1 VRRISRPL
9 LLIAAF
15 AGLGA
20 GIGAGGV
27 LAQSTLEEAREEG
40 KTLGKTMRADKSLM
54 PSEGMQDQVPGYAG
68 TELPQSQYFDD
79 PDKLVSDGGAQA
91 SGNDAFVTAMDRGHT
106 RPTFDPQEILATT
119 QRATAIEGDPDT
131 YLQGEQLGGQSGS
144 CTPLPP
150 GGGNVSYYEATCNYG
165 SKLDEVART
174 CTSQLVATV
183 EKRTSYHY
191 YASTTGPF
199 VARQSLDDEFASGI
213 CKVTGRVRYC
223 PSSPIYGLVPRGDC
237 ETNGL
242 GDAVVEDVQCSA
254 QASIYGNH
262 LLNLP
267 SAPLYTVNVPATGKP
282 WYKMDEQTP
291 VVTVT
296 RADRCSGLANNNQCT
311 EQGPEVCTDS
321 DPVTRMVDGVAVTQP
336 CWAWQKSYTCSEIT
350 QGNDCG
356 ELDDKPECSYVRDEC
371 IDDEDDADYDP
382 SACKVRQKV
391 YRCPV
396 PTTPGNDPKQYV
408 CGNDVYCIN
417 GDCETIEREASTE
430 FKDALVALHALGQA
444 GEEFDEENFTVFSG
458 TRETCHKP
466 VFGLVNCC
474 AGKTSGLL
482 TAGAGAAAIAG
493 GPTAIAALATP
504 FLTMFLCSSEEKLL
518 DVKDRMGLCHKVGT
532 YCSSSV
538 LGICKTKR
546 TAYCC
551 FESKL
556 SRILQEQGRPQLNK
570 PWGKPKKE
578 QCVGF
583 TIDEF
588 SRLDLSVMDFTEIY
602 SEFTDAAK
610 LPDEVSTLSDIQT
623 KIQDYY
629 DLHGSQ

>member
-1 VRRISRPL
+1 MRRFALS
-9 LLIAAF
+9 LILPIAF
-15 AGLGA
+15 AGAGA
-20 GIGAGGV
+20 V
-27 LAQSTLEEAREEG
+27 LAQSTVQEAKEDG
-40 KTLGKTMRADKSLM
+40 KNFATDMRANDALVPSETMR
-54 PSEGMQDQVPGYAG
+54 DQVPGYQG
-68 TELPQSQYFDD
+68 TDLPQSSYFDD
-79 PDKLVSDGGAQA
+79 PDKLVADAGAQA
-91 SGNDAFVTAMDRGHT
+91 SSNEAFSVTTDANDT
-106 RPTFDPQEILATT
+106 RPQFDAQEILDTT
-119 QRATAIEGDPDT
+119 RRATEIEANPDT
-131 YLQGEQLGGQSGS
+131 YLQGEQMGGQAGS

-165 SKLDEVART
+165 SKLDEVPRT
-174 CTSQLVATV
+174 CTSTLNVSVENRTLYYYHMSTIGPYVDPDSMADEIAAGTCKAVGTASYCGTMAEYGSTAAGSCNKDFGNQLLQVMECSV
-183 EKRTSYHY
+183 Q
-191 YASTTGPF
+191 ASVKGNTIFSGTYPVISRTTGQHWFRVDNAAPVISTNKVNGCTALENNAQC
-199 VARQSLDDEFASGI
+199 VAQSA
-213 CKVTGRVRYC
+213 
-223 PSSPIYGLVPRGDC
+223 
-237 ETNGL
+237 
-242 GDAVVEDVQCSA
+242 
-254 QASIYGNH
+254 
-262 LLNLP
+262 
-267 SAPLYTVNVPATGKP
+267 
-282 WYKMDEQTP
+282 
-291 VVTVT
+291 
-296 RADRCSGLANNNQCT
+296 
-311 EQGPEVCTDS
+311 EVCTDS
-321 DPVTRMVDGVAVTQP
+321 DPQTRIINGVPVTQP
-336 CWAWQKSYTCSEIT
+336 CWAWQTNYTCNEIT

-371 IDDEDDADYDP
+371 IDDEDDPDYTP
-382 SACKVRQKV
+382 GACKVSQKV

-396 PTTPGNDPKQYV
+396 PTTATDDPKQYV

-430 FKDALVALHALGQA
+430 FKDALVALHELGQA

-458 TRETCHKP
+458 ERDTCHKP

-504 FLTMFLCSSEEKLL
+504 FLTMFLCSTDEKML
-518 DVKDRMGLCHKVGT
+518 DIKDRMGFCHKVGT

-556 SRILQEQGRPQLNK
+556 SRILQEQGRIQLNK

-578 QCVGF
+578 QCQGF

-588 SRLDLSVMDFTEIY
+588 SRLDLSVMDFTEVY
-602 SEFTDAAK
+602 SEFVDAAK
-610 LPDEVSTLSDIQT
+610 LPDEVSTLSEIQD

-629 DLHGSQ
+629 DIHTSQ

>member
-1 VRRISRPL
+1 MRRLALS
-9 LLIAAF
+9 LILPIAF
-15 AGLGA
+15 AGAGA
-20 GIGAGGV
+20 V
-27 LAQSTLEEAREEG
+27 LAQSTVQDAKEDG
-40 KTLGKTMRADKSLM
+40 KSFATDMRANDALVPSETMR
-54 PSEGMQDQVPGYAG
+54 DQVPGYQG
-68 TELPQSQYFDD
+68 TDLPQSGYFDD
-79 PDKLVSDGGAQA
+79 PDKLVADAGAQA
-91 SGNDAFVTAMDRGHT
+91 SSNEAFVVSTDRNKT
-106 RPTFDPQEILATT
+106 RPQFDAQEILDTT
-119 QRATAIEGDPDT
+119 RRATEIEANPDT
-131 YLQGEQLGGQSGS
+131 YLQGEQMGGQAGS

-165 SKLDEVART
+165 SKLDEVPRT
-174 CTSQLVATV
+174 CTSTLNVSVENRTLYYYHMSTIGPYVDPDSMADEIAAGTCKAVGTASYCGTMAEYGSTAAGSCNKDFGNQLLQVMECSV
-183 EKRTSYHY
+183 Q
-191 YASTTGPF
+191 ASVKGNTIFSGTYPVISRTTGQHWFRVDNAAPVISTNKVNGCTALENNTQC
-199 VARQSLDDEFASGI
+199 VAQSA
-213 CKVTGRVRYC
+213 
-223 PSSPIYGLVPRGDC
+223 
-237 ETNGL
+237 
-242 GDAVVEDVQCSA
+242 
-254 QASIYGNH
+254 
-262 LLNLP
+262 
-267 SAPLYTVNVPATGKP
+267 
-282 WYKMDEQTP
+282 
-291 VVTVT
+291 
-296 RADRCSGLANNNQCT
+296 
-311 EQGPEVCTDS
+311 EVCTDS
-321 DPVTRMVDGVAVTQP
+321 DPQTRIINGVPVTQP
-336 CWAWQKSYTCSEIT
+336 CWAWQTNYTCNEIT

-371 IDDEDDADYDP
+371 IDDEDDPDYTP
-382 SACKVRQKV
+382 GACKVSQKV

-482 TAGAGAAAIAG
+482 TAGAGAAALAG

-504 FLTMFLCSSEEKLL
+504 FLTMFLCSSEEKML
-518 DVKDRMGLCHKVGT
+518 DIKDRMGFCHKVGT

-578 QCVGF
+578 QCEGF

-588 SRLDLSVMDFTEIY
+588 SRLDLSVMDFTEVY
-602 SEFTDAAK
+602 SEFVDAAK
-610 LPDEVSTLSDIQT
+610 LPDEVSTLSEIQD

-629 DLHGSQ
+629 DIHTSQ

>member
-1 VRRISRPL
+1 MRRFALS
-9 LLIAAF
+9 LILPIAF
-15 AGLGA
+15 AGAGA
-20 GIGAGGV
+20 V
-27 LAQSTLEEAREEG
+27 LAQSTVQEAKEDG
-40 KTLGKTMRADKSLM
+40 KNFATDMRGNDALVPSETMR
-54 PSEGMQDQVPGYAG
+54 DQVPGYQG
-68 TELPQSQYFDD
+68 TDLPQSSYFDD
-79 PDKLVSDGGAQA
+79 PDKLVADAGAQA
-91 SGNDAFVTAMDRGHT
+91 SSNEAFVVSTDRNNT
-106 RPTFDPQEILATT
+106 RPQFDAQEILDTT
-119 QRATAIEGDPDT
+119 RRATEIEANPDT
-131 YLQGEQLGGQSGS
+131 YLQGEQMGGQAGS

-165 SKLDEVART
+165 SKLDEVPRT
-174 CTSQLVATV
+174 CTSTLNVSVENRTLYYYHMSTIGPYVDPDSMADEIAAGTCKAVGTASYCGTMAEYGSTAAGSCNRDFGNQLLQVMECSV
-183 EKRTSYHY
+183 Q
-191 YASTTGPF
+191 ASVKGNTIFSGTYPVISRTTGQHWF
-199 VARQSLDDEFASGI
+199 
-213 CKVTGRVRYC
+213 KVDNAAPVIT
-223 PSSPIYGLVPRGDC
+223 
-237 ETNGL
+237 TNKVNG
-242 GDAVVEDVQCSA
+242 CSA
-254 QASIYGNH
+254 LENNSQCVAQ
-262 LLNLP
+262 
-267 SAPLYTVNVPATGKP
+267 SA
-282 WYKMDEQTP
+282 
-291 VVTVT
+291 
-296 RADRCSGLANNNQCT
+296 
-311 EQGPEVCTDS
+311 EVCTDS
-321 DPVTRMVDGVAVTQP
+321 DPQTRIINGVPVTQP
-336 CWAWQKSYTCSEIT
+336 CWAWQTNYTCNEIT

-356 ELDDKPECSYVRDEC
+356 ELDAKPECSYVRDEC
-371 IDDEDDADYDP
+371 IDDEDDPDYTP
-382 SACKVRQKV
+382 GACKVSQKV

-396 PTTPGNDPKQYV
+396 PTTPGTDPKQYV

-458 TRETCHKP
+458 ERDTCHKP

-504 FLTMFLCSSEEKLL
+504 FLTMFLCSTDEKML
-518 DVKDRMGLCHKVGT
+518 DIKDRMGFCHKVGT

-556 SRILQEQGRPQLNK
+556 SRILQEQGRIQLNK

-578 QCVGF
+578 QCQGF

-588 SRLDLSVMDFTEIY
+588 SRLDLSVMDFTEVY
-602 SEFTDAAK
+602 SEFVDAAK
-610 LPDEVSTLSDIQT
+610 LPDEVSTLSEIQD

-629 DLHGSQ
+629 DIHTSQ

>member
-1 VRRISRPL
+1 MRRLALS
-9 LLIAAF
+9 LILPIAF
-15 AGLGA
+15 AGAGA
-20 GIGAGGV
+20 V
-27 LAQSTLEEAREEG
+27 LAQSTVQEAKEDG
-40 KTLGKTMRADKSLM
+40 KNFATDMRANDALVPSETMR
-54 PSEGMQDQVPGYAG
+54 DQVPGYQG
-68 TELPQSQYFDD
+68 TDLPQSGYFDD
-79 PDKLVSDGGAQA
+79 PDKLVADAGAQA
-91 SGNDAFVTAMDRGHT
+91 SSNEAFVVSTDRGNT
-106 RPTFDPQEILATT
+106 RPQFDAQEILDTT
-119 QRATAIEGDPDT
+119 RRATEIEANPDT
-131 YLQGEQLGGQSGS
+131 YLQGEQMGGQTGS

-165 SKLDEVART
+165 SKLDEVPRT
-174 CTSQLVATV
+174 CTSTLNVSVENRTLYYYHMSTIGPYVDPDSMADEIAAGTCKAVGTASYCGTMAEYGSTAAGSCNKDFGNQLLQVMECSV
-183 EKRTSYHY
+183 Q
-191 YASTTGPF
+191 ASVVGNPILFGNTYPVISRTTGQHWFRVDNAAPVISTNKVNGCTALENNAQC
-199 VARQSLDDEFASGI
+199 VAQSA
-213 CKVTGRVRYC
+213 
-223 PSSPIYGLVPRGDC
+223 
-237 ETNGL
+237 
-242 GDAVVEDVQCSA
+242 
-254 QASIYGNH
+254 
-262 LLNLP
+262 
-267 SAPLYTVNVPATGKP
+267 
-282 WYKMDEQTP
+282 
-291 VVTVT
+291 
-296 RADRCSGLANNNQCT
+296 
-311 EQGPEVCTDS
+311 EVCTDS
-321 DPVTRMVDGVAVTQP
+321 DPQTRIINGVPVTQP
-336 CWAWQKSYTCSEIT
+336 CWAWQTNYTCNEIT

-371 IDDEDDADYDP
+371 IDDEDDPDYTP
-382 SACKVRQKV
+382 GACKVSQKV

-504 FLTMFLCSSEEKLL
+504 FLTMFLCSSEEKML
-518 DVKDRMGLCHKVGT
+518 DIKDRMGFCHKVGT

-578 QCVGF
+578 QCEGF

-588 SRLDLSVMDFTEIY
+588 SRLDLSVMDFTEVY
-602 SEFTDAAK
+602 SEFVDAAK
-610 LPDEVSTLSDIQT
+610 LPDEVSTLSEIQD

-629 DLHGSQ
+629 DIHTSQ

>member
-1 VRRISRPL
+1 MRRLALS
-9 LLIAAF
+9 LILPIAF
-15 AGLGA
+15 AGAGA
-20 GIGAGGV
+20 V
-27 LAQSTLEEAREEG
+27 LAQSTVQEAKEDG
-40 KTLGKTMRADKSLM
+40 KNFATDMRANDALVPSETMR
-54 PSEGMQDQVPGYAG
+54 DQVPGYQG
-68 TELPQSQYFDD
+68 TDLPQSGYFDD
-79 PDKLVSDGGAQA
+79 PDKLVADAGAQA
-91 SGNDAFVTAMDRGHT
+91 SSNEAFAVSTDRNKT
-106 RPTFDPQEILATT
+106 RPQFDAQEILDTT
-119 QRATAIEGDPDT
+119 RRATEIEANPDT
-131 YLQGEQLGGQSGS
+131 YLQGEQMGGQTGS

-165 SKLDEVART
+165 SKLDEVPRT
-174 CTSQLVATV
+174 CTSTLNVSVENRTLYYYHMSTIGPYVDPDSMADEIAAGTCKAVGTASYCGTMAEYGSTAAGSCNKDFGNQLLQVMECSV
-183 EKRTSYHY
+183 Q
-191 YASTTGPF
+191 ASVKGNTIFSGTYPVISRTTGQHWFRVDNAAPVISTNKVNGCTALENNTQC
-199 VARQSLDDEFASGI
+199 VAQSA
-213 CKVTGRVRYC
+213 
-223 PSSPIYGLVPRGDC
+223 
-237 ETNGL
+237 
-242 GDAVVEDVQCSA
+242 
-254 QASIYGNH
+254 
-262 LLNLP
+262 
-267 SAPLYTVNVPATGKP
+267 
-282 WYKMDEQTP
+282 
-291 VVTVT
+291 
-296 RADRCSGLANNNQCT
+296 
-311 EQGPEVCTDS
+311 EVCTDS
-321 DPVTRMVDGVAVTQP
+321 DPQTRIINGVPVTQP
-336 CWAWQKSYTCSEIT
+336 CWAWQTNYTCNEIT

-371 IDDEDDADYDP
+371 IDDEDDPDYTP
-382 SACKVRQKV
+382 GACKVSQKV

-482 TAGAGAAAIAG
+482 TAGAGAAALAG

-504 FLTMFLCSSEEKLL
+504 FLTMFLCSSEEKML
-518 DVKDRMGLCHKVGT
+518 DIKDRMGFCHKVGT

-578 QCVGF
+578 QCEGF

-588 SRLDLSVMDFTEIY
+588 SRLDLSVMDFTEVY
-602 SEFTDAAK
+602 SEFVDAAK
-610 LPDEVSTLSDIQT
+610 LPDEVSTLSEIQD

-629 DLHGSQ
+629 DIHTSQ

>member
-1 VRRISRPL
+1 MRRLALS
-9 LLIAAF
+9 LILPIAF
-15 AGLGA
+15 AGAGA
-20 GIGAGGV
+20 V
-27 LAQSTLEEAREEG
+27 LAQSTVQEAKEDG
-40 KTLGKTMRADKSLM
+40 KSFATDMRANDALLPSETMR
-54 PSEGMQDQVPGYAG
+54 DQVPGYQG
-68 TELPQSQYFDD
+68 TDLPQSGYFDD
-79 PDKLVSDGGAQA
+79 PDKLVADAGAQA
-91 SGNDAFVTAMDRGHT
+91 SSNEAFAVSTDRNKT
-106 RPTFDPQEILATT
+106 RPQFDAQEILDTT
-119 QRATAIEGDPDT
+119 RRATEIEANPDT
-131 YLQGEQLGGQSGS
+131 YLQGEQMGGQTGS

-165 SKLDEVART
+165 SKLDEVPRT
-174 CTSQLVATV
+174 CTSTLNVSVENRTLYYYHMSTIGPYVDPDSMADEIAAGTCKAVGTASYCGTMAEYGSTAAGSCNKDHGNQLLQVMECSV
-183 EKRTSYHY
+183 Q
-191 YASTTGPF
+191 ASVVGNPMLFNGTYPVISRTTGQHWFRVDNAAPVISTNKVNRCTALENNAQC
-199 VARQSLDDEFASGI
+199 VAQSA
-213 CKVTGRVRYC
+213 
-223 PSSPIYGLVPRGDC
+223 
-237 ETNGL
+237 
-242 GDAVVEDVQCSA
+242 
-254 QASIYGNH
+254 
-262 LLNLP
+262 
-267 SAPLYTVNVPATGKP
+267 
-282 WYKMDEQTP
+282 
-291 VVTVT
+291 
-296 RADRCSGLANNNQCT
+296 
-311 EQGPEVCTDS
+311 EVCTDS
-321 DPVTRMVDGVAVTQP
+321 DPQTRIINGVPVTQP
-336 CWAWQKSYTCSEIT
+336 CWAWQTNFTCNEIT

-371 IDDEDDADYDP
+371 IDDEDDPEYTP
-382 SACKVRQKV
+382 GACKVSQKV

-430 FKDALVALHALGQA
+430 FKDALVALHSLGQA

-482 TAGAGAAAIAG
+482 TAGAGAAALAG

-504 FLTMFLCSSEEKLL
+504 FLTMFLCSSEEKML
-518 DVKDRMGLCHKVGT
+518 DIKDRMGFCHKVGT

-578 QCVGF
+578 QCEGF

-588 SRLDLSVMDFTEIY
+588 SRLDLSVMDFTEVY
-602 SEFTDAAK
+602 SEFVDAAK
-610 LPDEVSTLSDIQT
+610 LPDEVSTLSEIQD

-629 DLHGSQ
+629 DIHTSQ

>member
-1 VRRISRPL
+1 MRRLALS
-9 LLIAAF
+9 LILPIAF
-15 AGLGA
+15 AGAGA
-20 GIGAGGV
+20 V
-27 LAQSTLEEAREEG
+27 LAQSTVQEAKEDG
-40 KTLGKTMRADKSLM
+40 KSFATDMRANDALVPSETMR
-54 PSEGMQDQVPGYAG
+54 DQVPGYQG
-68 TELPQSQYFDD
+68 TDLPQSGYFDD
-79 PDKLVSDGGAQA
+79 PDKLVADAGAQA
-91 SGNDAFVTAMDRGHT
+91 SSNEAFVVSTDRGNT
-106 RPTFDPQEILATT
+106 RPQFDAQEILDTT
-119 QRATAIEGDPDT
+119 RRATEIEANPDT
-131 YLQGEQLGGQSGS
+131 YLQGEQMGGQAGS

-165 SKLDEVART
+165 SKLDEVPRT
-174 CTSQLVATV
+174 CTSTLNVSVENRTLYYYHMSTIGPYVDPDSMADEIAAGTCKAVGTASYCGTMAEYGSTAAGSCNKDHGNQLLQVMECSV
-183 EKRTSYHY
+183 Q
-191 YASTTGPF
+191 ASVVGNPILFGNTYPVISRTTGQHWF
-199 VARQSLDDEFASGI
+199 
-213 CKVTGRVRYC
+213 RV
-223 PSSPIYGLVPRGDC
+223 D
-237 ETNGL
+237 N
-242 GDAVVEDVQCSA
+242 A
-254 QASIYGNH
+254 
-262 LLNLP
+262 
-267 SAPLYTVNVPATGKP
+267 APLISTNKVNGCTAL
-282 WYKMDEQTP
+282 E
-291 VVTVT
+291 
-296 RADRCSGLANNNQCT
+296 NNAQCVA
-311 EQGPEVCTDS
+311 QSAEVCTDS
-321 DPVTRMVDGVAVTQP
+321 DPQTRIINGVPVTQP
-336 CWAWQKSYTCSEIT
+336 CWAWQTNYTCNEIT

-371 IDDEDDADYDP
+371 IDDEDDPDYTP
-382 SACKVRQKV
+382 GACKVSQKV

-504 FLTMFLCSSEEKLL
+504 FLTMFLCSTEEKML
-518 DVKDRMGLCHKVGT
+518 DIKDRMGFCHKVGT

-578 QCVGF
+578 QCEGF

-588 SRLDLSVMDFTEIY
+588 SRLDLSVMDFTEVY
-602 SEFTDAAK
+602 SEFVDAAK
-610 LPDEVSTLSDIQT
+610 LPDEVSTLSEIQD

-629 DLHGSQ
+629 DIHTSQ

>member
-1 VRRISRPL
+1 MRRLALS
-9 LLIAAF
+9 LILPIAF
-15 AGLGA
+15 AGAGA
-20 GIGAGGV
+20 V
-27 LAQSTLEEAREEG
+27 LAQSTVQEAKEDG
-40 KTLGKTMRADKSLM
+40 KSFATDMRANDALVPSETMR
-54 PSEGMQDQVPGYAG
+54 DQVPGYQG
-68 TELPQSQYFDD
+68 TDLPQSGYFDD
-79 PDKLVSDGGAQA
+79 PDKLVADAGAQA
-91 SGNDAFVTAMDRGHT
+91 SSNEAFAVSTDRNKT
-106 RPTFDPQEILATT
+106 RPQFDAQEILDTT
-119 QRATAIEGDPDT
+119 RRATEIEANPDT
-131 YLQGEQLGGQSGS
+131 YLQGEQMGGQTGS

-165 SKLDEVART
+165 SKLDEVPRT
-174 CTSQLVATV
+174 CTSTLNVSVENRTLYYYHMSTIGPYVDPDSMADEIAAGTCKAVGTASYCGTMAEYGSTAAGSCNKDHGNQLLQVMECSV
-183 EKRTSYHY
+183 Q
-191 YASTTGPF
+191 ASVVGNPMLFNGTYPVISRTTGQHWFRVDNAAPVISTNKVNGCTALENNAQC
-199 VARQSLDDEFASGI
+199 VAQSA
-213 CKVTGRVRYC
+213 
-223 PSSPIYGLVPRGDC
+223 
-237 ETNGL
+237 
-242 GDAVVEDVQCSA
+242 
-254 QASIYGNH
+254 
-262 LLNLP
+262 
-267 SAPLYTVNVPATGKP
+267 
-282 WYKMDEQTP
+282 
-291 VVTVT
+291 
-296 RADRCSGLANNNQCT
+296 
-311 EQGPEVCTDS
+311 EVCTDS
-321 DPVTRMVDGVAVTQP
+321 DPQTRIINGVPVTQP
-336 CWAWQKSYTCSEIT
+336 CWAWQTNYTCNEIT

-371 IDDEDDADYDP
+371 IDDEDDPDYTP
-382 SACKVRQKV
+382 GACKVSQKV

-482 TAGAGAAAIAG
+482 TAGAGAAALAG

-504 FLTMFLCSSEEKLL
+504 FLTMFLCSSEEKML
-518 DVKDRMGLCHKVGT
+518 DIKDRMGFCHKVGT

-556 SRILQEQGRPQLNK
+556 SRVLQEQGRPQLNK

-578 QCVGF
+578 QCEGF

-588 SRLDLSVMDFTEIY
+588 SRLDLSVMDFTEVY
-602 SEFTDAAK
+602 SEFVDAAK
-610 LPDEVSTLSDIQT
+610 LPDEVSTLSEIQD

-629 DLHGSQ
+629 DIHTSQ

>member
-1 VRRISRPL
+1 MRRLALS
-9 LLIAAF
+9 LILPIAF
-15 AGLGA
+15 AGAGA
-20 GIGAGGV
+20 V
-27 LAQSTLEEAREEG
+27 LAQSTVQEAKEDG
-40 KTLGKTMRADKSLM
+40 KSFATDMRANDALVPSETMR
-54 PSEGMQDQVPGYAG
+54 DQVPGYQG
-68 TELPQSQYFDD
+68 TDLPQSGYFDD
-79 PDKLVSDGGAQA
+79 PDKLVADAGAQA
-91 SGNDAFVTAMDRGHT
+91 SSNEAFAVSTDRNKT
-106 RPTFDPQEILATT
+106 RPQFDAQEILDTT
-119 QRATAIEGDPDT
+119 RRATEIEANPDT
-131 YLQGEQLGGQSGS
+131 YLQGEQMGGQAGS

-165 SKLDEVART
+165 SKLDEVPRT
-174 CTSQLVATV
+174 CTSTLNVSVENRTLYYYHMSTIGPYVDPDSMADEIAAGTCKAIGTASYCGTMAEYGSTAAGSCNKDFGNQLLQVMECSV
-183 EKRTSYHY
+183 Q
-191 YASTTGPF
+191 ASVKGNTIFSGTYPVISRTTGQHWFRVDNAAPVISTNKVNGCTALENNAQC
-199 VARQSLDDEFASGI
+199 VAQSA
-213 CKVTGRVRYC
+213 
-223 PSSPIYGLVPRGDC
+223 
-237 ETNGL
+237 
-242 GDAVVEDVQCSA
+242 
-254 QASIYGNH
+254 
-262 LLNLP
+262 
-267 SAPLYTVNVPATGKP
+267 
-282 WYKMDEQTP
+282 
-291 VVTVT
+291 
-296 RADRCSGLANNNQCT
+296 
-311 EQGPEVCTDS
+311 EVCTDS
-321 DPVTRMVDGVAVTQP
+321 DPQTRIINGVPVTQP
-336 CWAWQKSYTCSEIT
+336 CWAWQTNYTCNEIT

-371 IDDEDDADYDP
+371 IDDEDDPDYTP
-382 SACKVRQKV
+382 GACKVSQKV

-417 GDCETIEREASTE
+417 GDCETIERDASTE

-504 FLTMFLCSSEEKLL
+504 FLTMFLCSTEEKML
-518 DVKDRMGLCHKVGT
+518 DIKDRMGFCHKVGT

-578 QCVGF
+578 QCEGF

-588 SRLDLSVMDFTEIY
+588 SRLDLSVMDFTEVY
-602 SEFTDAAK
+602 SEFVDAAK
-610 LPDEVSTLSDIQT
+610 LPDEVSTLSEIQD

-629 DLHGSQ
+629 DIHTSQ

>member
-1 VRRISRPL
+1 MRRLALS
-9 LLIAAF
+9 LILPIAF
-15 AGLGA
+15 AGAGA
-20 GIGAGGV
+20 V
-27 LAQSTLEEAREEG
+27 LAQSTVQEAKEDG
-40 KTLGKTMRADKSLM
+40 KSFATDMRANDALVPSETMR
-54 PSEGMQDQVPGYAG
+54 DQVPGYQG
-68 TELPQSQYFDD
+68 TDLPQSGYFDD
-79 PDKLVSDGGAQA
+79 PDKLVADAGAQA
-91 SGNDAFVTAMDRGHT
+91 SSNEAFVVSTDRNNT
-106 RPTFDPQEILATT
+106 RPQFDAQEILDTT
-119 QRATAIEGDPDT
+119 RRATEIEANPDT
-131 YLQGEQLGGQSGS
+131 YLQGEQMGGQAGS

-165 SKLDEVART
+165 SKLDEVPRT
-174 CTSQLVATV
+174 CTSTLNVSVENRTLYYYHMSTIGPYVDPDSMADEIAAGTCKAVGTASYCGTMAEYGSTAAGSCNKDFGNQLLQVMECSV
-183 EKRTSYHY
+183 Q
-191 YASTTGPF
+191 ASVKGNTIFSGTYPVISRTTGQHWFRVDNAAPVISTNKVNGCTALENNAQC
-199 VARQSLDDEFASGI
+199 VAQSA
-213 CKVTGRVRYC
+213 
-223 PSSPIYGLVPRGDC
+223 
-237 ETNGL
+237 
-242 GDAVVEDVQCSA
+242 
-254 QASIYGNH
+254 
-262 LLNLP
+262 
-267 SAPLYTVNVPATGKP
+267 
-282 WYKMDEQTP
+282 
-291 VVTVT
+291 
-296 RADRCSGLANNNQCT
+296 
-311 EQGPEVCTDS
+311 EVCTDS
-321 DPVTRMVDGVAVTQP
+321 DPQTRIINGVPVTQP
-336 CWAWQKSYTCSEIT
+336 CWAWQTNYTCNEIT

-371 IDDEDDADYDP
+371 IDDEDDPDYTP
-382 SACKVRQKV
+382 GACKVSQKV

-504 FLTMFLCSSEEKLL
+504 FLTMFLCSTEEKML
-518 DVKDRMGLCHKVGT
+518 DIKDRMGFCHKVGT

-578 QCVGF
+578 QCEGF

-588 SRLDLSVMDFTEIY
+588 SRLDLSVMDFTEVY
-602 SEFTDAAK
+602 SEFVDAAK
-610 LPDEVSTLSDIQT
+610 LPDEVSTLSEIQD

-629 DLHGSQ
+629 DIHTSQ

>member
-1 VRRISRPL
+1 MRRLALS
-9 LLIAAF
+9 LILPIAF
-15 AGLGA
+15 AGAGA
-20 GIGAGGV
+20 V
-27 LAQSTLEEAREEG
+27 LAQSTVQEAKEDG
-40 KTLGKTMRADKSLM
+40 KSFATDMRANDALVPSETMR
-54 PSEGMQDQVPGYAG
+54 DQVPGYQG
-68 TELPQSQYFDD
+68 TDLPQSGYFDD
-79 PDKLVSDGGAQA
+79 PDKLVADAGAQA
-91 SGNDAFVTAMDRGHT
+91 SSNEAFAVSTDRNKT
-106 RPTFDPQEILATT
+106 RPQFDAQEILDTT
-119 QRATAIEGDPDT
+119 RRATEIEANPDT
-131 YLQGEQLGGQSGS
+131 YLQGEQMGGQTGS

-165 SKLDEVART
+165 SKLDEVPRT
-174 CTSQLVATV
+174 CTSTLNVSVENRTLYYYHMSTIGPYVDPDSMADEIAAGTCKAVGTASYCGTMAEYGSTAAGSCNKDHGNQLLQVMECSV
-183 EKRTSYHY
+183 Q
-191 YASTTGPF
+191 ASVVGNPMLFNGTYPVISRTTGQHWFRVDNAAPVISTNKVNRCTALENNAQC
-199 VARQSLDDEFASGI
+199 VAQSA
-213 CKVTGRVRYC
+213 
-223 PSSPIYGLVPRGDC
+223 
-237 ETNGL
+237 
-242 GDAVVEDVQCSA
+242 
-254 QASIYGNH
+254 
-262 LLNLP
+262 
-267 SAPLYTVNVPATGKP
+267 
-282 WYKMDEQTP
+282 
-291 VVTVT
+291 
-296 RADRCSGLANNNQCT
+296 
-311 EQGPEVCTDS
+311 EVCTDS
-321 DPVTRMVDGVAVTQP
+321 DPQTRIINGVPVTQP
-336 CWAWQKSYTCSEIT
+336 CWAWQTNFTCNEIT

-371 IDDEDDADYDP
+371 IDDEDDPEYTP
-382 SACKVRQKV
+382 GACKVSQKV

-430 FKDALVALHALGQA
+430 FKDALVALHSLGQA

-482 TAGAGAAAIAG
+482 TAGAGAAALAG

-504 FLTMFLCSSEEKLL
+504 FLTMFLCSSEEKML
-518 DVKDRMGLCHKVGT
+518 DIKDRMGFCHKVGT

-578 QCVGF
+578 QCEGF

-588 SRLDLSVMDFTEIY
+588 SRLDLSVMDFTEVY
-602 SEFTDAAK
+602 SEFVDAAK
-610 LPDEVSTLSDIQT
+610 LPDEVSTLSEIQD

-629 DLHGSQ
+629 DIHTSQ

>member
-1 VRRISRPL
+1 MRRLALS
-9 LLIAAF
+9 LILPIAF
-15 AGLGA
+15 AGAGA
-20 GIGAGGV
+20 V
-27 LAQSTLEEAREEG
+27 LAQSTVQEAKEDG
-40 KTLGKTMRADKSLM
+40 KSFATDMRANDALVPSETMR
-54 PSEGMQDQVPGYAG
+54 DQVPGYQG
-68 TELPQSQYFDD
+68 TDLPQSGYFDD
-79 PDKLVSDGGAQA
+79 PDKLVADAGAQA
-91 SGNDAFVTAMDRGHT
+91 SSNEAFVVSTDRGNT
-106 RPTFDPQEILATT
+106 RPQFDAQEILDTT
-119 QRATAIEGDPDT
+119 RRSTEIEANPDT
-131 YLQGEQLGGQSGS
+131 YLQGEQMGGQAGS

-165 SKLDEVART
+165 SKLDEVPRT
-174 CTSQLVATV
+174 CTSTLNVSVENRTLYYYHMSTIGPYVDPDSMADEIAAGTCKAVGTASYCGTMAEYGSTAAGSCNKDFGNQLLQVMECSV
-183 EKRTSYHY
+183 Q
-191 YASTTGPF
+191 ASVKGNTIFSGTYPVISRTTGQHWFRVDNAAP
-199 VARQSLDDEFASGI
+199 VISTN
-213 CKVTGRVRYC
+213 KV
-223 PSSPIYGLVPRGDC
+223 
-237 ETNGL
+237 NGCTAL
-242 GDAVVEDVQCSA
+242 ENNVQCVAQSA
-254 QASIYGNH
+254 
-262 LLNLP
+262 
-267 SAPLYTVNVPATGKP
+267 
-282 WYKMDEQTP
+282 
-291 VVTVT
+291 
-296 RADRCSGLANNNQCT
+296 
-311 EQGPEVCTDS
+311 EVCTDS
-321 DPVTRMVDGVAVTQP
+321 DPQTRIINGVPVTQP
-336 CWAWQKSYTCSEIT
+336 CWAWQTNYTCNEIT

-371 IDDEDDADYDP
+371 IDDEDDPDYTP
-382 SACKVRQKV
+382 GACKVSQKV

-504 FLTMFLCSSEEKLL
+504 FLTMFLCSSEEKML
-518 DVKDRMGLCHKVGT
+518 DIKDRMGFCHKVGT

-578 QCVGF
+578 QCEGF

-588 SRLDLSVMDFTEIY
+588 SRLDLSVMDFTEVY
-602 SEFTDAAK
+602 SEFVDAAK
-610 LPDEVSTLSDIQT
+610 LPDEVSTLSEIQD

-629 DLHGSQ
+629 DIHTSQ

>member
-1 VRRISRPL
+1 MRRLALS
-9 LLIAAF
+9 LILPIAF
-15 AGLGA
+15 AGAGA
-20 GIGAGGV
+20 V
-27 LAQSTLEEAREEG
+27 LAQSTVQEAKEDG
-40 KTLGKTMRADKSLM
+40 KSFATDMRANDALVPSETMR
-54 PSEGMQDQVPGYAG
+54 DQVPGYQG
-68 TELPQSQYFDD
+68 TDLPQSGYFDD
-79 PDKLVSDGGAQA
+79 PDKLVADAGAQA
-91 SGNDAFVTAMDRGHT
+91 SSNEAFVVSTDRNNT
-106 RPTFDPQEILATT
+106 RPQFDAQEILDTT
-119 QRATAIEGDPDT
+119 RRATEIEANPDT
-131 YLQGEQLGGQSGS
+131 YLQGEQMGGQAGS

-165 SKLDEVART
+165 SKLDEVPRT
-174 CTSQLVATV
+174 CTSTLNVSVENRTLYYYHMSTIGPYVDPDSMADEIAAGTCKAVGTASYCGTMAEYGSTAAGSCNKDFGNQLLQVMECSV
-183 EKRTSYHY
+183 Q
-191 YASTTGPF
+191 ASVVGNPILFGNTYPVISRTTGQHWFRVDNAAPVISTNKVNGCTALENNAQC
-199 VARQSLDDEFASGI
+199 VAQSA
-213 CKVTGRVRYC
+213 
-223 PSSPIYGLVPRGDC
+223 
-237 ETNGL
+237 
-242 GDAVVEDVQCSA
+242 
-254 QASIYGNH
+254 
-262 LLNLP
+262 
-267 SAPLYTVNVPATGKP
+267 
-282 WYKMDEQTP
+282 
-291 VVTVT
+291 
-296 RADRCSGLANNNQCT
+296 
-311 EQGPEVCTDS
+311 EVCTDS
-321 DPVTRMVDGVAVTQP
+321 DPQTRIINGVPVTQP
-336 CWAWQKSYTCSEIT
+336 CWAWQTNYTCNEIT

-371 IDDEDDADYDP
+371 IDDEDDPDYTP
-382 SACKVRQKV
+382 GACKVSQKV

-408 CGNDVYCIN
+408 CGNDVYCID

-474 AGKTSGLL
+474 AGKTSGLIS
-482 TAGAGAAAIAG
+482 AGAGAAALAG

-504 FLTMFLCSSEEKLL
+504 FLTMFLCSSEEKML
-518 DVKDRMGLCHKVGT
+518 DIKDRMGFCHKVGT

-578 QCVGF
+578 QCEGF

-588 SRLDLSVMDFTEIY
+588 SRLDLSVMDFTEVY
-602 SEFTDAAK
+602 SEFVDAAK
-610 LPDEVSTLSDIQT
+610 LPDEVSTLSEIQD

-629 DLHGSQ
+629 DIHTSQ

>member
-1 VRRISRPL
+1 MRRFALS
-9 LLIAAF
+9 LILPIAF
-15 AGLGA
+15 AGAGA
-20 GIGAGGV
+20 V
-27 LAQSTLEEAREEG
+27 LAQSTVQEAKEDG
-40 KTLGKTMRADKSLM
+40 KNFATDMRANDALVPSETMR
-54 PSEGMQDQVPGYAG
+54 DQVPGYQG
-68 TELPQSQYFDD
+68 TDLPQSSYFDD
-79 PDKLVSDGGAQA
+79 PDKLVADAGAQA
-91 SGNDAFVTAMDRGHT
+91 SSNEAFAVSTDRNKT
-106 RPTFDPQEILATT
+106 RPVFDAQEILDTT
-119 QRATAIEGDPDT
+119 RRATEIEANPDT
-131 YLQGEQLGGQSGS
+131 YLQGEQMGGQAGS

-165 SKLDEVART
+165 SKLDEVPRT
-174 CTSQLVATV
+174 CTSTLNVSVENRTLWYYHMSDKGPYVDPDSMADEIAAGTCKAVGTAPYCATMAEYGSQAAGSCNKDFGNYPLHV
-183 EKRTSYHY
+183 MECSVQ
-191 YASTTGPF
+191 ASVVGNPLPFSGNYPVISRTTGQHWFKVDNAAPVITTNKVNGCTALENNSQC
-199 VARQSLDDEFASGI
+199 VAQSA
-213 CKVTGRVRYC
+213 
-223 PSSPIYGLVPRGDC
+223 
-237 ETNGL
+237 
-242 GDAVVEDVQCSA
+242 
-254 QASIYGNH
+254 
-262 LLNLP
+262 
-267 SAPLYTVNVPATGKP
+267 
-282 WYKMDEQTP
+282 
-291 VVTVT
+291 
-296 RADRCSGLANNNQCT
+296 
-311 EQGPEVCTDS
+311 EVCTDS
-321 DPVTRMVDGVAVTQP
+321 DPQTRIINGVPVTQP
-336 CWAWQKSYTCSEIT
+336 CWAWQTNYTCNEIT

-356 ELDDKPECSYVRDEC
+356 ELDDKPECTYVRDEC
-371 IDDEDDADYDP
+371 IDDEDDPDYTP
-382 SACKVRQKV
+382 GACKVSQKV

-458 TRETCHKP
+458 ERDTCHKP

-504 FLTMFLCSSEEKLL
+504 FLTMFLCSTDEKML
-518 DVKDRMGLCHKVGT
+518 DIKDRMGFCHKVGT

-556 SRILQEQGRPQLNK
+556 SRILQEQGRPQLGK

-578 QCVGF
+578 QCQGF

-588 SRLDLSVMDFTEIY
+588 SRLDLSVMDFTEVY
-602 SEFTDAAK
+602 SEFVDAAK
-610 LPDEVSTLSDIQT
+610 LPDEVSTLSEIQD

-629 DLHGSQ
+629 DIHTSQ

>member
-1 VRRISRPL
+1 MRRLALS
-9 LLIAAF
+9 LILPIAF
-15 AGLGA
+15 AGAGA
-20 GIGAGGV
+20 V
-27 LAQSTLEEAREEG
+27 LAQSTVQDAKEDG
-40 KTLGKTMRADKSLM
+40 KSFATDMRANDALVPSETMR
-54 PSEGMQDQVPGYAG
+54 DQVPGYQG
-68 TELPQSQYFDD
+68 TDLPQSGYFDD
-79 PDKLVSDGGAQA
+79 PDKLVADAGAQA
-91 SGNDAFVTAMDRGHT
+91 SSNEAFVVSTDRNKT
-106 RPTFDPQEILATT
+106 RPQFDAQEILDTT
-119 QRATAIEGDPDT
+119 RRATEIEANPDT
-131 YLQGEQLGGQSGS
+131 YLQGEQMGGQAGS

-165 SKLDEVART
+165 SKLDEVPRT
-174 CTSQLVATV
+174 CTSTLNVSVENRTLYYYHMSTIGPYVDPDSMADEIAAGTCKAVGTASYCGTMAEYGSTAAGSCNRDFGNQLLQVMECSV
-183 EKRTSYHY
+183 Q
-191 YASTTGPF
+191 ASVKGNTIFSGTYPVISRTTGQHWFRVDNAAPVISTNKVNGCTALENNAQC
-199 VARQSLDDEFASGI
+199 VAQNA
-213 CKVTGRVRYC
+213 
-223 PSSPIYGLVPRGDC
+223 
-237 ETNGL
+237 
-242 GDAVVEDVQCSA
+242 
-254 QASIYGNH
+254 
-262 LLNLP
+262 
-267 SAPLYTVNVPATGKP
+267 
-282 WYKMDEQTP
+282 
-291 VVTVT
+291 
-296 RADRCSGLANNNQCT
+296 
-311 EQGPEVCTDS
+311 EVCTDS
-321 DPVTRMVDGVAVTQP
+321 DPQTRIINGVPVTQP
-336 CWAWQKSYTCSEIT
+336 CWAWQTNYTCNEIT

-371 IDDEDDADYDP
+371 IDDEDAPDYTP
-382 SACKVRQKV
+382 GACKVSQKV

-474 AGKTSGLL
+474 AGKTSGLIS
-482 TAGAGAAAIAG
+482 AGAGAAALAG

-504 FLTMFLCSSEEKLL
+504 LLTMFLCSSEEKML
-518 DVKDRMGLCHKVGT
+518 DIKDRMGFCHKVGT

-578 QCVGF
+578 QCEGF

-588 SRLDLSVMDFTEIY
+588 SRLDLSVMDFTEVY
-602 SEFTDAAK
+602 SEFVDAAK
-610 LPDEVSTLSDIQT
+610 LPDEVSTLSEIQD

-629 DLHGSQ
+629 DIHTSQ

>member
-1 VRRISRPL
+1 MRRLALS
-9 LLIAAF
+9 LILPIAF
-15 AGLGA
+15 AGAGA
-20 GIGAGGV
+20 V
-27 LAQSTLEEAREEG
+27 LAQSTVQEAKEDG
-40 KTLGKTMRADKSLM
+40 KSFATDMRANDALVPSETMR
-54 PSEGMQDQVPGYAG
+54 DQVPGYQG
-68 TELPQSQYFDD
+68 TDLPQSGYFDD
-79 PDKLVSDGGAQA
+79 PDKLVADAGAQA
-91 SGNDAFVTAMDRGHT
+91 SSNEAFAVSTDRNKT
-106 RPTFDPQEILATT
+106 RPQFDAQEILDTT
-119 QRATAIEGDPDT
+119 RRATEIEANPDT
-131 YLQGEQLGGQSGS
+131 YLQGEQMGGQAGS

-165 SKLDEVART
+165 SKLDEVPRT
-174 CTSQLVATV
+174 CTSTLNVSVENRTLYYYHMSTIGPYVDPDSMADEIAAGTCKAVGTASYCGTMAEYGSTAAGSCNKDFGNQLLQVMECSV
-183 EKRTSYHY
+183 Q
-191 YASTTGPF
+191 ASVKGNTIFSGTYPVISRTTGQHWFRVDNAAPVISTNKVNGCTALENNTQC
-199 VARQSLDDEFASGI
+199 VAQSA
-213 CKVTGRVRYC
+213 
-223 PSSPIYGLVPRGDC
+223 
-237 ETNGL
+237 
-242 GDAVVEDVQCSA
+242 
-254 QASIYGNH
+254 
-262 LLNLP
+262 
-267 SAPLYTVNVPATGKP
+267 
-282 WYKMDEQTP
+282 
-291 VVTVT
+291 
-296 RADRCSGLANNNQCT
+296 
-311 EQGPEVCTDS
+311 EVCTDS
-321 DPVTRMVDGVAVTQP
+321 DPQTRIINGVPVTQP
-336 CWAWQKSYTCSEIT
+336 CWAWQTNYTCNEIT

-371 IDDEDDADYDP
+371 IDDEDDPDYTP
-382 SACKVRQKV
+382 GACKVSQKV

-482 TAGAGAAAIAG
+482 TAGAGAAALAG

-504 FLTMFLCSSEEKLL
+504 FLTMFLCSSEEKML
-518 DVKDRMGLCHKVGT
+518 DIKDRMGFCHKVGT

-578 QCVGF
+578 QCEGF

-588 SRLDLSVMDFTEIY
+588 SRLDLSVMDFTEVY
-602 SEFTDAAK
+602 SEFVDAAK
-610 LPDEVSTLSDIQT
+610 LPDEVSTLSEIQD

-629 DLHGSQ
+629 DIHTSQ

>member
-1 VRRISRPL
+1 MRRLALS
-9 LLIAAF
+9 LILPIAF
-15 AGLGA
+15 AGAGA
-20 GIGAGGV
+20 V
-27 LAQSTLEEAREEG
+27 LAQSTVQEAKEDG
-40 KTLGKTMRADKSLM
+40 KNFATDMRANDALVPSETMR
-54 PSEGMQDQVPGYAG
+54 DQVPGYQG
-68 TELPQSQYFDD
+68 TDLPQSGYFDD
-79 PDKLVSDGGAQA
+79 PDKLVADAGAQA
-91 SGNDAFVTAMDRGHT
+91 SSNEAFVVSTDRNKT
-106 RPTFDPQEILATT
+106 RPQFDAQEILDTT
-119 QRATAIEGDPDT
+119 RRATEIEANPDT
-131 YLQGEQLGGQSGS
+131 YLQGEQMGGQAGS

-165 SKLDEVART
+165 SKLDEVPRT
-174 CTSQLVATV
+174 CTSTLNVSVENRTLYYYHMSTIGPYVDPDSMADEIAAGTCKAVGTASYCGTMAEYGSTAAGSCNRDFGNQLLQVMECSV
-183 EKRTSYHY
+183 Q
-191 YASTTGPF
+191 ASVKGNTIFSGTYPVISRTTGQHWF
-199 VARQSLDDEFASGI
+199 
-213 CKVTGRVRYC
+213 RV
-223 PSSPIYGLVPRGDC
+223 D
-237 ETNGL
+237 N
-242 GDAVVEDVQCSA
+242 AA
-254 QASIYGNH
+254 
-262 LLNLP
+262 
-267 SAPLYTVNVPATGKP
+267 
-282 WYKMDEQTP
+282 P
-291 VVTVT
+291 VVSTNKVNGCT
-296 RADRCSGLANNNQCT
+296 ALENNAQCVA
-311 EQGPEVCTDS
+311 QSAEVCTDS
-321 DPVTRMVDGVAVTQP
+321 DPQTRIINGVPVTQP
-336 CWAWQKSYTCSEIT
+336 CWAWQTNYTCNEIT

-371 IDDEDDADYDP
+371 IDDEDDPDYTP
-382 SACKVRQKV
+382 GACKVSQKV

-396 PTTPGNDPKQYV
+396 PTTPDNDPKQYV

-504 FLTMFLCSSEEKLL
+504 FLTMFLCSTEEKML
-518 DVKDRMGLCHKVGT
+518 DIKDRMGFCHKVGT

-578 QCVGF
+578 QCQGF

-588 SRLDLSVMDFTEIY
+588 SRLDLSVMDFTEVY
-602 SEFTDAAK
+602 SEFVDAAK
-610 LPDEVSTLSDIQT
+610 LPDEVSTLSEIQD

-629 DLHGSQ
+629 DIHTSQ

>member
-1 VRRISRPL
+1 M
-9 LLIAAF
+9 AF
-15 AGLGA
+15 AAIGA

-27 LAQSTLEEAREEG
+27 LAQQSTLAQSTLEEAREEG

-68 TELPQSQYFDD
+68 TQLPQSQYFDD

-119 QRATAIEGDPDT
+119 QRATAIESDPDT

-144 CTPLPP
+144 CNPLPP
-150 GGGNVSYYEATCNYG
+150 GGGNVSYYESTCNYG
-165 SKLDEVART
+165 SKLDEVTRT
-174 CTSQLVATV
+174 CTSSLNVSV
-183 EKRTSYHY
+183 ENRTLYYYHMADIGPYVDPDSMADEIAAGTCKAVGTASYCGTMAEYGSTAAGSCNKDYGNYPLHVMECSVQ
-191 YASTTGPF
+191 ASVVGNHQFSFTNPNAVYPVISRTTGQHWF
-199 VARQSLDDEFASGI
+199 
-213 CKVTGRVRYC
+213 KV
-223 PSSPIYGLVPRGDC
+223 
-237 ETNGL
+237 
-242 GDAVVEDVQCSA
+242 DAA
-254 QASIYGNH
+254 A
-262 LLNLP
+262 
-267 SAPLYTVNVPATGKP
+267 
-282 WYKMDEQTP
+282 P
-291 VVTVT
+291 VVTTNKVDGC
-296 RADRCSGLANNNQCT
+296 AALEGNPQCT
-311 EQGPEVCTDS
+311 AQGAEVCTDS
-321 DPVTRMVDGVAVTQP
+321 EPVTRVINGVPVTQP
-336 CWAWQKSYTCSEIT
+336 CWAWQKSYTCNEIT

-371 IDDEDDADYDP
+371 IDDENDPDYDP
-382 SACKVRQKV
+382 SACKVSQKV

-458 TRETCHKP
+458 SRETCHKP

-474 AGKTSGLL
+474 AGKTSGLI

-538 LGICKTKR
+538 LGVCKTKR

-610 LPDEVSTLSDIQT
+610 LPDEVATLGDIQT

-629 DLHGSQ
+629 DLHTSQ

>member
-1 VRRISRPL
+1 MRRLALS
-9 LLIAAF
+9 LILPIAF
-15 AGLGA
+15 AGAGA
-20 GIGAGGV
+20 V
-27 LAQSTLEEAREEG
+27 LAQSTVQDAKEDG
-40 KTLGKTMRADKSLM
+40 KSFATDMRANDALVPSETMR
-54 PSEGMQDQVPGYAG
+54 DQVPGYQG
-68 TELPQSQYFDD
+68 TDLPQSGYFDD
-79 PDKLVSDGGAQA
+79 PDKLVADAGAQA
-91 SGNDAFVTAMDRGHT
+91 SSNEAFVVSTDRNKT
-106 RPTFDPQEILATT
+106 RPQFDAQEILDTT
-119 QRATAIEGDPDT
+119 RRATEIEANPDT
-131 YLQGEQLGGQSGS
+131 YLQGEQMGGQAGS

-165 SKLDEVART
+165 SKLDEVPRT
-174 CTSQLVATV
+174 CTSTLNVSVENRTLYYYHMSTIGPYVDPDSMADEIAAGTCKAVGTASYCGTMAEYGSTAAGSCNRDFGNQLLQVMECSV
-183 EKRTSYHY
+183 Q
-191 YASTTGPF
+191 ASVKGNTIFSGTYPVISRTTGQHWFRVDNAAPVISTNKVNGCTALENNAQC
-199 VARQSLDDEFASGI
+199 VAQNA
-213 CKVTGRVRYC
+213 
-223 PSSPIYGLVPRGDC
+223 
-237 ETNGL
+237 
-242 GDAVVEDVQCSA
+242 
-254 QASIYGNH
+254 
-262 LLNLP
+262 
-267 SAPLYTVNVPATGKP
+267 
-282 WYKMDEQTP
+282 
-291 VVTVT
+291 
-296 RADRCSGLANNNQCT
+296 
-311 EQGPEVCTDS
+311 EVCTDS
-321 DPVTRMVDGVAVTQP
+321 DPQTRIINGVPVTQP
-336 CWAWQKSYTCSEIT
+336 CWAWQTNYTCNEIT

-371 IDDEDDADYDP
+371 IDDEDAPDYTP
-382 SACKVRQKV
+382 GACKVSQKV

-417 GDCETIEREASTE
+417 GDCETIERDASTE

-444 GEEFDEENFTVFSG
+444 GEEFYEENFTVFSG

-474 AGKTSGLL
+474 AGKTSGLIS
-482 TAGAGAAAIAG
+482 AGAGAAALAG

-504 FLTMFLCSSEEKLL
+504 LLTMFLCSSEEKML
-518 DVKDRMGLCHKVGT
+518 DIKDRMGFCHKVGT

-578 QCVGF
+578 QCEGF

-588 SRLDLSVMDFTEIY
+588 SRLDLSVMDFTEVY
-602 SEFTDAAK
+602 SEFVDAAK
-610 LPDEVSTLSDIQT
+610 LPDEVSTLSEIQD

-629 DLHGSQ
+629 DIHTSQ

>member
-1 VRRISRPL
+1 MRRFALS
-9 LLIAAF
+9 LILPIAF
-15 AGLGA
+15 AGAGA
-20 GIGAGGV
+20 V
-27 LAQSTLEEAREEG
+27 LAQSTVQEAKEDG
-40 KTLGKTMRADKSLM
+40 KNFATDMRANDALVPSETMR
-54 PSEGMQDQVPGYAG
+54 DQVPGYQG
-68 TELPQSQYFDD
+68 TDLPQSSYFDD
-79 PDKLVSDGGAQA
+79 PDKLVADAGAQA
-91 SGNDAFVTAMDRGHT
+91 SSNEGFSVTTDANNT
-106 RPTFDPQEILATT
+106 RPQFDAQEILDTT
-119 QRATAIEGDPDT
+119 RRATEIEANPDT
-131 YLQGEQLGGQSGS
+131 YLQGEQMGGQAGS

-165 SKLDEVART
+165 SKLDEVPRT
-174 CTSQLVATV
+174 CTSTLNVSVENRTLYYYHMSTIGPYVDPDSMADEIAAGTCKPVGTASYCGTMAEYGSTAAGSCNKDFGNQLLQVMECSV
-183 EKRTSYHY
+183 Q
-191 YASTTGPF
+191 ASVVGNHMFSFSNPNAVYPIISRTTGQHWFKVDNAAPVITTNKVNGCTALENNSQC
-199 VARQSLDDEFASGI
+199 VAQS
-213 CKVTGRVRYC
+213 
-223 PSSPIYGLVPRGDC
+223 
-237 ETNGL
+237 
-242 GDAVVEDVQCSA
+242 VEA
-254 QASIYGNH
+254 
-262 LLNLP
+262 
-267 SAPLYTVNVPATGKP
+267 
-282 WYKMDEQTP
+282 
-291 VVTVT
+291 
-296 RADRCSGLANNNQCT
+296 
-311 EQGPEVCTDS
+311 CTDS
-321 DPVTRMVDGVAVTQP
+321 DPQTRIINGVPVTQP
-336 CWAWQKSYTCSEIT
+336 CWAWQTNYTCNEIT

-356 ELDDKPECSYVRDEC
+356 ELDDKPECTYVRDEC
-371 IDDEDDADYDP
+371 IDDEDDPDYTP
-382 SACKVRQKV
+382 GACKVSQKV

-396 PTTPGNDPKQYV
+396 PTTATNDPKQYV

-458 TRETCHKP
+458 ERDTCHKP

-504 FLTMFLCSSEEKLL
+504 FLTMFLCSNDEKML
-518 DVKDRMGLCHKVGT
+518 DIKDRMGFCHKVGT

-556 SRILQEQGRPQLNK
+556 SRILQEQGRIQLNK

-578 QCVGF
+578 QCEGF

-588 SRLDLSVMDFTEIY
+588 SRLDLSVMDFTEVY
-602 SEFTDAAK
+602 SEFVDAAK
-610 LPDEVSTLSDIQT
+610 LPDEVSTLSEIQD

-629 DLHGSQ
+629 DIHTSQ

>member
-1 VRRISRPL
+1 MRRLALS
-9 LLIAAF
+9 LILPIAF
-15 AGLGA
+15 AGAGA
-20 GIGAGGV
+20 V
-27 LAQSTLEEAREEG
+27 LAQSTVQEAKEDG
-40 KTLGKTMRADKSLM
+40 KSFATDMRANDALVPSETMR
-54 PSEGMQDQVPGYAG
+54 DQVPGYQG
-68 TELPQSQYFDD
+68 TDLPQSGYFDD
-79 PDKLVSDGGAQA
+79 PDKLVADAGAQA
-91 SGNDAFVTAMDRGHT
+91 SSNEAFVVSTDRNNT
-106 RPTFDPQEILATT
+106 RPQFDAQEILDTT
-119 QRATAIEGDPDT
+119 RRATEIEANPDT
-131 YLQGEQLGGQSGS
+131 YLQGEQMGGQAGS

-165 SKLDEVART
+165 SKLDEVPRT
-174 CTSQLVATV
+174 CTSTLNVSVENRTLYYYHMSTIGPYVDPDSMADEIAAGTCKAVGTASYCGTMAEYGSTAAGSCNKDFGNQLLQVMECSV
-183 EKRTSYHY
+183 Q
-191 YASTTGPF
+191 ASVKGNTIFSGTYPVISRTTGQHWFRVDNAAPVISTNKVNGCTALENNAQC
-199 VARQSLDDEFASGI
+199 VAQSA
-213 CKVTGRVRYC
+213 
-223 PSSPIYGLVPRGDC
+223 
-237 ETNGL
+237 
-242 GDAVVEDVQCSA
+242 
-254 QASIYGNH
+254 
-262 LLNLP
+262 
-267 SAPLYTVNVPATGKP
+267 
-282 WYKMDEQTP
+282 
-291 VVTVT
+291 
-296 RADRCSGLANNNQCT
+296 
-311 EQGPEVCTDS
+311 EVCTDS
-321 DPVTRMVDGVAVTQP
+321 DPQTRIINGVPVTQP
-336 CWAWQKSYTCSEIT
+336 CWAWQTNYTCNEIT

-371 IDDEDDADYDP
+371 IDDEDDPDYTP
-382 SACKVRQKV
+382 GACKVSQKV

-504 FLTMFLCSSEEKLL
+504 FLTMFLCSSEEKML
-518 DVKDRMGLCHKVGT
+518 DIKDRMGFCHKVGT

-578 QCVGF
+578 QCEGF

-588 SRLDLSVMDFTEIY
+588 SRLDLSVMDFTEVY
-602 SEFTDAAK
+602 SEFVDAAK
-610 LPDEVSTLSDIQT
+610 LPDEVSTLSEIQD

-629 DLHGSQ
+629 DIHTSQ

>member
-1 VRRISRPL
+1 MRRLALS
-9 LLIAAF
+9 LILPIAF
-15 AGLGA
+15 AGAGA
-20 GIGAGGV
+20 V
-27 LAQSTLEEAREEG
+27 LAQSTVQEAKEDG
-40 KTLGKTMRADKSLM
+40 KNFATDMRANDALVPSETMR
-54 PSEGMQDQVPGYAG
+54 DQVPGYQG
-68 TELPQSQYFDD
+68 TDLPQSGYFDD
-79 PDKLVSDGGAQA
+79 PDKLVADAGAQA
-91 SGNDAFVTAMDRGHT
+91 SSNEAFVVSTDRGNT
-106 RPTFDPQEILATT
+106 RPQFDAQEILDTT
-119 QRATAIEGDPDT
+119 RRATEIEANPDT
-131 YLQGEQLGGQSGS
+131 YLQGEQMGGQTGS

-165 SKLDEVART
+165 SKLDEVPRT
-174 CTSQLVATV
+174 CTSTLNVSVENRTLYYYHMSTIGPYVDPDSMADEIAAGTCKAVGTASYCGTMAEYGSTAAGSCNKDHGNQLLQVMECSV
-183 EKRTSYHY
+183 Q
-191 YASTTGPF
+191 ASVVGNPMLFGNTYPVISRTTGQHWFRVDNAAP
-199 VARQSLDDEFASGI
+199 VISTN
-213 CKVTGRVRYC
+213 KV
-223 PSSPIYGLVPRGDC
+223 
-237 ETNGL
+237 NG
-242 GDAVVEDVQCSA
+242 CSA
-254 QASIYGNH
+254 LENNAQCVAQ
-262 LLNLP
+262 
-267 SAPLYTVNVPATGKP
+267 SA
-282 WYKMDEQTP
+282 
-291 VVTVT
+291 
-296 RADRCSGLANNNQCT
+296 
-311 EQGPEVCTDS
+311 EVCTDS
-321 DPVTRMVDGVAVTQP
+321 DPQTRIINGVPVTQP
-336 CWAWQKSYTCSEIT
+336 CWAWQTNYTCNEIT

-371 IDDEDDADYDP
+371 IDDEDDPDYTP
-382 SACKVRQKV
+382 GACKVSQKV

-504 FLTMFLCSSEEKLL
+504 FLTMFLCSSEEKML
-518 DVKDRMGLCHKVGT
+518 DIKDRMGFCHKVGT

-578 QCVGF
+578 QCEGF

-588 SRLDLSVMDFTEIY
+588 SRLDLSVMDFTEVY
-602 SEFTDAAK
+602 SEFVDAAK
-610 LPDEVSTLSDIQT
+610 LPDEVSTLSEIQD

-629 DLHGSQ
+629 DIHTSQ

>member
-1 VRRISRPL
+1 MRRLALSLMLPI
-9 LLIAAF
+9 AF
-15 AGLGA
+15 AGAGA
-20 GIGAGGV
+20 V
-27 LAQSTLEEAREEG
+27 LAQSTVQEAKEDG
-40 KTLGKTMRADKSLM
+40 KSFATDMRANDALVPSETMR
-54 PSEGMQDQVPGYAG
+54 DQVPGYQG
-68 TELPQSQYFDD
+68 TDLPQSGYFDD
-79 PDKLVSDGGAQA
+79 PDKLVADAGAQA
-91 SGNDAFVTAMDRGHT
+91 SSNEAFVVSTDRNNT
-106 RPTFDPQEILATT
+106 RPQFDAQEILDTT
-119 QRATAIEGDPDT
+119 RRATEIEANPDT
-131 YLQGEQLGGQSGS
+131 YLQGEQLGGQAGS

-165 SKLDEVART
+165 SKLDEVPRT
-174 CTSQLVATV
+174 CTSSLNVSVENRTLYYYHMSTIGPYVDPDSMADEIAAGTCKAVGTASYCGTMAEYGSTAAGSCNRDHGNQLLQVMECSVQATIV
-183 EKRTSYHY
+183 GNPLPFSGN
-191 YASTTGPF
+191 YAVISRTTGQHWF
-199 VARQSLDDEFASGI
+199 
-213 CKVTGRVRYC
+213 RV
-223 PSSPIYGLVPRGDC
+223 D
-237 ETNGL
+237 N
-242 GDAVVEDVQCSA
+242 
-254 QASIYGNH
+254 
-262 LLNLP
+262 
-267 SAPLYTVNVPATGKP
+267 SAPVITTNKVNGCTAL
-282 WYKMDEQTP
+282 E
-291 VVTVT
+291 
-296 RADRCSGLANNNQCT
+296 NNSQCVA
-311 EQGPEVCTDS
+311 QSAEVCTDS
-321 DPVTRMVDGVAVTQP
+321 DPQTRIINGVSVTQP
-336 CWAWQKSYTCSEIT
+336 CWAWQTNYTCNEIT

-371 IDDEDDADYDP
+371 IDDEDDPDYTP
-382 SACKVRQKV
+382 GACKVSQKV

-482 TAGAGAAAIAG
+482 TAGAGAAALAG

-504 FLTMFLCSSEEKLL
+504 FLTMFLCSTEEKML
-518 DVKDRMGLCHKVGT
+518 DIKDRMGFCHKVGT

-578 QCVGF
+578 QCEGF

-588 SRLDLSVMDFTEIY
+588 SRLDLSVMDFTEVY
-602 SEFTDAAK
+602 SEFVDAAK
-610 LPDEVSTLSDIQT
+610 LPDEVSTLSEIQD

-629 DLHGSQ
+629 DIHTSQ

>member
-1 VRRISRPL
+1 MRRLALSLILPL
-9 LLIAAF
+9 AF
-15 AGLGA
+15 AGAGA
-20 GIGAGGV
+20 V
-27 LAQSTLEEAREEG
+27 LAQSTVQDAKEDG
-40 KTLGKTMRADKSLM
+40 KTFATDMRADDALV
-54 PSEGMQDQVPGYAG
+54 PSETMRDQVPGYQG
-68 TELPQSQYFDD
+68 TDLPQSDYFDD
-79 PDKLVSDGGAQA
+79 PDKLVADAGALA
-91 SGNDAFVTAMDRGHT
+91 SSNEAFVVSMDRGNT
-106 RPTFDPQEILATT
+106 RPQFDAQEILDTT
-119 QRATAIEGDPDT
+119 RRATEIEANPDT
-131 YLQGEQLGGQSGS
+131 YLQGEQMGGQAGS
-144 CTPLPP
+144 CTALPP

-165 SKLDEVART
+165 AKLDQVDRT
-174 CTSQLVATV
+174 CTSTLNVSV
-183 EKRTSYHY
+183 EKQTSYHY
-191 YASTTGPF
+191 YTSTTGPF
-199 VARQSLDDEFASGI
+199 VAKESLQDELTSGV

-223 PSSPIYGLVPRGDC
+223 PSSPIYGLVPRSDC
-237 ETNGL
+237 EKNL
-242 GDAVVEDVQCSA
+242 GNAVVEDVQCSA
-254 QASIYGNH
+254 EASIHGNKV
-262 LLNLP
+262 LEFTDLR
-267 SAPLYTVNVPATGKP
+267 YTVNVPATGKP
-282 WYKMDEQTP
+282 WYKMDTQTP
-291 VVTVT
+291 VVTVS
-296 RADRCSGLANNNQCT
+296 RIDGCSGLASNGQCA
-311 EQGPEVCTDS
+311 EQGAEVCSDS
-321 DPVTRMVDGVAVTQP
+321 DPVTRMVDGVPVTQP
-336 CWAWQKSYTCSEIT
+336 CWAWQKTYQCNEIT

-371 IDDEDDADYDP
+371 IDDEDDPGYTP
-382 SACKVRQKV
+382 GACKVSQKV

-458 TRETCHKP
+458 ERNTCHKP

-482 TAGAGAAAIAG
+482 TAGAGAAALAG

-504 FLTMFLCSSEEKLL
+504 FLTMFLCSTEEKML
-518 DVKDRMGLCHKVGT
+518 DIKDRMGFCHKVGT

-538 LGICKTKR
+538 LGICQSKK

-578 QCVGF
+578 QCEGF

-588 SRLDLSVMDFTEIY
+588 SRLDLSVMDFTEVY
-602 SEFTDAAK
+602 SEFVDAAK
-610 LPDEVSTLSDIQT
+610 LPDEVSTLSEIQD

-629 DLHGSQ
+629 DIHTSQ

>member
-1 VRRISRPL
+1 MRRLALS
-9 LLIAAF
+9 LILPIAF
-15 AGLGA
+15 ASAGA
-20 GIGAGGV
+20 V
-27 LAQSTLEEAREEG
+27 LAQSTVQEAKEDG
-40 KTLGKTMRADKSLM
+40 KSFATDMRANDALVPSETMR
-54 PSEGMQDQVPGYAG
+54 DQVPGYQG
-68 TELPQSQYFDD
+68 TDLPQSGYFDD
-79 PDKLVSDGGAQA
+79 PDKLVADAGAQA
-91 SGNDAFVTAMDRGHT
+91 SSNEAFVVSTDRGNT
-106 RPTFDPQEILATT
+106 RPQFDAQEILDTT
-119 QRATAIEGDPDT
+119 RRATEIEANPDT
-131 YLQGEQLGGQSGS
+131 YLQGEQMGGQAGS

-165 SKLDEVART
+165 SKLDEVPRT
-174 CTSQLVATV
+174 CTSSLNVSVENRTLYYYHMSTIGPYVDPDSMADEIAAGTCKAVGTASYCGTMAEYGSTAAGSCNKDFGNQLLQVMECSV
-183 EKRTSYHY
+183 Q
-191 YASTTGPF
+191 ASVKGNTIFSGTYPVISRTTGHHWFRVDNAAPVISTNKVNGCTALENNAQC
-199 VARQSLDDEFASGI
+199 VAQSA
-213 CKVTGRVRYC
+213 
-223 PSSPIYGLVPRGDC
+223 
-237 ETNGL
+237 
-242 GDAVVEDVQCSA
+242 
-254 QASIYGNH
+254 
-262 LLNLP
+262 
-267 SAPLYTVNVPATGKP
+267 
-282 WYKMDEQTP
+282 
-291 VVTVT
+291 
-296 RADRCSGLANNNQCT
+296 
-311 EQGPEVCTDS
+311 EVCTDS
-321 DPVTRMVDGVAVTQP
+321 DPQTRIINGVPVTQP
-336 CWAWQKSYTCSEIT
+336 CWAWQTNYTCNEIT

-371 IDDEDDADYDP
+371 IDDEDDPDYTP
-382 SACKVRQKV
+382 GACKVSQKV

-482 TAGAGAAAIAG
+482 TAGAGAAALAG

-504 FLTMFLCSSEEKLL
+504 FLTMFLCSTEEKML
-518 DVKDRMGLCHKVGT
+518 DIKDRMGFCHKVGT

-578 QCVGF
+578 QCEGF

-588 SRLDLSVMDFTEIY
+588 SRLDLSVMDFTEVY
-602 SEFTDAAK
+602 SEFVDAAK
-610 LPDEVSTLSDIQT
+610 LPDEVSTLSEIQD

-629 DLHGSQ
+629 DIHTSQ

>member
-1 VRRISRPL
+1 MRRLALS
-9 LLIAAF
+9 LILPIAF
-15 AGLGA
+15 AGAGA
-20 GIGAGGV
+20 V
-27 LAQSTLEEAREEG
+27 LAQSTVQEAKEDG
-40 KTLGKTMRADKSLM
+40 KSFATDMRANDALVPSETMR
-54 PSEGMQDQVPGYAG
+54 DQVPGYQG
-68 TELPQSQYFDD
+68 TDLPQSGYFDD
-79 PDKLVSDGGAQA
+79 PDKLVADAGAQA
-91 SGNDAFVTAMDRGHT
+91 SSNEAFVVSTDRNNT
-106 RPTFDPQEILATT
+106 RPQFDAQEILDTT
-119 QRATAIEGDPDT
+119 RRATEIEANPDT
-131 YLQGEQLGGQSGS
+131 YLQGEQLGGQAGS

-165 SKLDEVART
+165 SKLDEVPRT
-174 CTSQLVATV
+174 CTSTLNVSVENRTLWYYHMSTIGPYVDPDSMADEIAAGTCKAVGTASYCGTMAEYGSTAAGSCNKDFGNQLLQVMECSV
-183 EKRTSYHY
+183 Q
-191 YASTTGPF
+191 ASVKGNTIFSGTYPVISRTTGQHWFRVDNAAPVISTNKVNGCTALENNAQC
-199 VARQSLDDEFASGI
+199 VAQSA
-213 CKVTGRVRYC
+213 
-223 PSSPIYGLVPRGDC
+223 
-237 ETNGL
+237 
-242 GDAVVEDVQCSA
+242 
-254 QASIYGNH
+254 
-262 LLNLP
+262 
-267 SAPLYTVNVPATGKP
+267 
-282 WYKMDEQTP
+282 
-291 VVTVT
+291 
-296 RADRCSGLANNNQCT
+296 
-311 EQGPEVCTDS
+311 EVCTDS
-321 DPVTRMVDGVAVTQP
+321 DPQTRIINGVPVTQP
-336 CWAWQKSYTCSEIT
+336 CWAWQTNYTCNEIT

-371 IDDEDDADYDP
+371 IDDEDDPDYTP
-382 SACKVRQKV
+382 GACKVSQKV

-408 CGNDVYCIN
+408 CGNEVYCIN

-504 FLTMFLCSSEEKLL
+504 FLTMFLCSSEEKML
-518 DVKDRMGLCHKVGT
+518 DIKDRMGFCHKVGT

-578 QCVGF
+578 QCEGF

-588 SRLDLSVMDFTEIY
+588 SRLDLSVMDFTEVY
-602 SEFTDAAK
+602 SEFVDAAK
-610 LPDEVSTLSDIQT
+610 LPDEVSTLSEIQD

-629 DLHGSQ
+629 DIHTSQ

>member
-1 VRRISRPL
+1 MRRLALS
-9 LLIAAF
+9 LILPIAF
-15 AGLGA
+15 AGAGA
-20 GIGAGGV
+20 V
-27 LAQSTLEEAREEG
+27 LAQSTVQEAKEDG
-40 KTLGKTMRADKSLM
+40 KSFATDMRANDALVPSETMR
-54 PSEGMQDQVPGYAG
+54 DQVPGYQG
-68 TELPQSQYFDD
+68 TDLPQSGYFDD
-79 PDKLVSDGGAQA
+79 PDKLVADAGAQA
-91 SGNDAFVTAMDRGHT
+91 SSNEAFAVSTDRNKT
-106 RPTFDPQEILATT
+106 RPQFDAQEILDTT
-119 QRATAIEGDPDT
+119 RRATEIEANPDT
-131 YLQGEQLGGQSGS
+131 YLQGEQMGGQAGS

-150 GGGNVSYYEATCNYG
+150 GGGNVSYYEAICNYG
-165 SKLDEVART
+165 SKLDEVPRT
-174 CTSQLVATV
+174 CTSTLNVSVENRTLYYYHMSTIGPYVDPDSMADEIAAGTCKAVGTASYCGTMAEYGSTAAGSCNRDHGNQLLQVMECSVQANVVGNPMLFNGTYPV
-183 EKRTSYHY
+183 ISR
-191 YASTTGPF
+191 TTGQHWFRVDNAAP
-199 VARQSLDDEFASGI
+199 VISTS
-213 CKVTGRVRYC
+213 KV
-223 PSSPIYGLVPRGDC
+223 
-237 ETNGL
+237 NG
-242 GDAVVEDVQCSA
+242 CSA
-254 QASIYGNH
+254 LENNAQCVAQ
-262 LLNLP
+262 
-267 SAPLYTVNVPATGKP
+267 SA
-282 WYKMDEQTP
+282 
-291 VVTVT
+291 
-296 RADRCSGLANNNQCT
+296 
-311 EQGPEVCTDS
+311 EVCTDS
-321 DPVTRMVDGVAVTQP
+321 DPQTRIINGVPVTQP
-336 CWAWQKSYTCSEIT
+336 CWAWQTNYTCNEIT

-371 IDDEDDADYDP
+371 IDDEDDPDYTP
-382 SACKVRQKV
+382 GACKVSQKV

-430 FKDALVALHALGQA
+430 FKDALVALHSLGQA

-474 AGKTSGLL
+474 AGKTSGLIS
-482 TAGAGAAAIAG
+482 AGAGAAALAG

-504 FLTMFLCSSEEKLL
+504 FLTMFLCSSEEKML
-518 DVKDRMGLCHKVGT
+518 DIKDRMGFCHKVGT

-578 QCVGF
+578 QCEGF

-588 SRLDLSVMDFTEIY
+588 SRLDLSVMDFTEVY
-602 SEFTDAAK
+602 SEFVDAAK
-610 LPDEVSTLSDIQT
+610 LPDEVSTLSEIQD

-629 DLHGSQ
+629 DIHTSQ

>member
-1 VRRISRPL
+1 MRRLALS
-9 LLIAAF
+9 LILPIAF
-15 AGLGA
+15 AGAGA
-20 GIGAGGV
+20 V
-27 LAQSTLEEAREEG
+27 LAQSTVQDAKEDG
-40 KTLGKTMRADKSLM
+40 KNFATDMRANDALVPSETMR
-54 PSEGMQDQVPGYAG
+54 DQVPGYQG
-68 TELPQSQYFDD
+68 TDLPQSGYFDD
-79 PDKLVSDGGAQA
+79 PDKLVADAGAQA
-91 SGNDAFVTAMDRGHT
+91 SSNEAFVVSTDRNKT
-106 RPTFDPQEILATT
+106 RPQFDAQEILDTT
-119 QRATAIEGDPDT
+119 RRATEIEANPDT
-131 YLQGEQLGGQSGS
+131 YLQGEQMGGQAGS

-165 SKLDEVART
+165 SKLDEVPRT
-174 CTSQLVATV
+174 CTSTMNVSVENRTLYYYHMSTIGPYVDPDSMADEIAAGTCKAVGTASYCGTMAEYGSTAAGSCNKDFGNQLLQVMECSV
-183 EKRTSYHY
+183 Q
-191 YASTTGPF
+191 ASVKGNTIFSGTYPVISRTTGQHWFRVDNAAPVISTNKVNGCTALENNAQC
-199 VARQSLDDEFASGI
+199 VAQSA
-213 CKVTGRVRYC
+213 
-223 PSSPIYGLVPRGDC
+223 
-237 ETNGL
+237 
-242 GDAVVEDVQCSA
+242 
-254 QASIYGNH
+254 
-262 LLNLP
+262 
-267 SAPLYTVNVPATGKP
+267 
-282 WYKMDEQTP
+282 
-291 VVTVT
+291 
-296 RADRCSGLANNNQCT
+296 
-311 EQGPEVCTDS
+311 EVCTDS
-321 DPVTRMVDGVAVTQP
+321 DPQTRIINGVPVTQP
-336 CWAWQKSYTCSEIT
+336 CWAWQTNYTCNEIT

-371 IDDEDDADYDP
+371 IDDEDDPDYTP
-382 SACKVRQKV
+382 GACKVSQKV

-417 GDCETIEREASTE
+417 GDCETIERDASTE

-504 FLTMFLCSSEEKLL
+504 FLTMFLCSTEEKML
-518 DVKDRMGLCHKVGT
+518 DIKDRMGFCHKVGT

-578 QCVGF
+578 QCQGF

-588 SRLDLSVMDFTEIY
+588 SRLDLSVMDFTEVY
-602 SEFTDAAK
+602 SEFVDAAK
-610 LPDEVSTLSDIQT
+610 LPDEVSTLSEIQD

-629 DLHGSQ
+629 DIHTSQ

>member
-1 VRRISRPL
+1 MRRLALS
-9 LLIAAF
+9 LILPIAF
-15 AGLGA
+15 AGAGA
-20 GIGAGGV
+20 V
-27 LAQSTLEEAREEG
+27 LAQSTVQEAKEDG
-40 KTLGKTMRADKSLM
+40 KNFATDMRANDALVPSETMR
-54 PSEGMQDQVPGYAG
+54 DQVPGYQG
-68 TELPQSQYFDD
+68 TDLPQSGYFDD
-79 PDKLVSDGGAQA
+79 PDKLVADAGAQA
-91 SGNDAFVTAMDRGHT
+91 SSNEAFVVSTDRGNT
-106 RPTFDPQEILATT
+106 RPQFDAQEILDTT
-119 QRATAIEGDPDT
+119 RRATEIEANPDT
-131 YLQGEQLGGQSGS
+131 YLQGEQMGGQTGS

-165 SKLDEVART
+165 SKLDEVPRT
-174 CTSQLVATV
+174 CTSTLNVSVENRTLYYYHMSTIGPYVDPDSMADEIAAGTCKAVGTASYCGTMAEYGSTAAGSCNKDHGNQLLQVMECSV
-183 EKRTSYHY
+183 Q
-191 YASTTGPF
+191 ASVVGNPMLFGNTYPVISRTTGQHWFRVDNAAP
-199 VARQSLDDEFASGI
+199 VISTN
-213 CKVTGRVRYC
+213 KV
-223 PSSPIYGLVPRGDC
+223 
-237 ETNGL
+237 NG
-242 GDAVVEDVQCSA
+242 CSA
-254 QASIYGNH
+254 LENNAQCVAQ
-262 LLNLP
+262 
-267 SAPLYTVNVPATGKP
+267 SA
-282 WYKMDEQTP
+282 
-291 VVTVT
+291 
-296 RADRCSGLANNNQCT
+296 
-311 EQGPEVCTDS
+311 EVCTDS
-321 DPVTRMVDGVAVTQP
+321 DPQTRIINGVPVTQP
-336 CWAWQKSYTCSEIT
+336 CWVWQTNYTCNEIT

-371 IDDEDDADYDP
+371 IDDEDDPDYTP
-382 SACKVRQKV
+382 GACKVSQKV

-504 FLTMFLCSSEEKLL
+504 FLTMFLCSSEEKML
-518 DVKDRMGLCHKVGT
+518 DIKDRMGFCHKVGT

-578 QCVGF
+578 QCEGF

-588 SRLDLSVMDFTEIY
+588 SRLDLSVMDFTEVY
-602 SEFTDAAK
+602 SEFVDAAK
-610 LPDEVSTLSDIQT
+610 LPDEVSTLSEIQD

-629 DLHGSQ
+629 DIHTSQ

>member
-1 VRRISRPL
+1 MILP
-9 LLIAAF
+9 IAF
-15 AGLGA
+15 AGAGA
-20 GIGAGGV
+20 V
-27 LAQSTLEEAREEG
+27 LAQSTVQEAKEDG
-40 KTLGKTMRADKSLM
+40 KNFATDMRANDALVPSETMR
-54 PSEGMQDQVPGYAG
+54 DQVPGYQG
-68 TELPQSQYFDD
+68 TDLPQSSYFDD
-79 PDKLVSDGGAQA
+79 PDKLVADAGAQA
-91 SGNDAFVTAMDRGHT
+91 SSNEAFSVTTDANDT
-106 RPTFDPQEILATT
+106 RPQFDAQEILDTT
-119 QRATAIEGDPDT
+119 RRATEIEANPDT
-131 YLQGEQLGGQSGS
+131 YLQGEQMGGQAGS

-165 SKLDEVART
+165 SKLDEVPRT
-174 CTSQLVATV
+174 CTSTLNVSVENRTLYYYHMSTIGPYVDPDSMADEIAAGTCKAVGTASYCGTMAEYGSTAAGSCNKDFGNQLLQVMECSV
-183 EKRTSYHY
+183 Q
-191 YASTTGPF
+191 ASVKGNTIFSGTYPVISRTTGQHWFRVDNAAPVISTNKVNGCTALENNAQC
-199 VARQSLDDEFASGI
+199 VAQSA
-213 CKVTGRVRYC
+213 
-223 PSSPIYGLVPRGDC
+223 
-237 ETNGL
+237 
-242 GDAVVEDVQCSA
+242 
-254 QASIYGNH
+254 
-262 LLNLP
+262 
-267 SAPLYTVNVPATGKP
+267 
-282 WYKMDEQTP
+282 
-291 VVTVT
+291 
-296 RADRCSGLANNNQCT
+296 
-311 EQGPEVCTDS
+311 EVCTDS
-321 DPVTRMVDGVAVTQP
+321 DPQTRIINGVPVTQP
-336 CWAWQKSYTCSEIT
+336 CWAWQTNYTCNEIT

-371 IDDEDDADYDP
+371 IDDEDDPDYTP
-382 SACKVRQKV
+382 GACKVSQKV

-396 PTTPGNDPKQYV
+396 PTTATDDPKQYV

-458 TRETCHKP
+458 ERDTCHKP

-504 FLTMFLCSSEEKLL
+504 FLTMFLCSTDEKML
-518 DVKDRMGLCHKVGT
+518 DIKDRMGFCHKVGT

-556 SRILQEQGRPQLNK
+556 SRILQEQGRIQLNK

-578 QCVGF
+578 QCQGF

-588 SRLDLSVMDFTEIY
+588 SRLDLSVMDFTEVY
-602 SEFTDAAK
+602 SEFVDAAK
-610 LPDEVSTLSDIQT
+610 LPDEVSTLSEIQD

-629 DLHGSQ
+629 DIHTSQ

>member
-1 VRRISRPL
+1 MRRLALS
-9 LLIAAF
+9 LILPIAF
-15 AGLGA
+15 AGAGA
-20 GIGAGGV
+20 V
-27 LAQSTLEEAREEG
+27 LAQSTVQDAKEDG
-40 KTLGKTMRADKSLM
+40 KSFATDMRANDALVPSETMR
-54 PSEGMQDQVPGYAG
+54 DQVPGYQG
-68 TELPQSQYFDD
+68 TDLPQSGYFDD
-79 PDKLVSDGGAQA
+79 PDKLVADAGAQA
-91 SGNDAFVTAMDRGHT
+91 SSNEAFVVSTDRNKT
-106 RPTFDPQEILATT
+106 RPQFDAQEILDTT
-119 QRATAIEGDPDT
+119 RRATEIEANPDT
-131 YLQGEQLGGQSGS
+131 YLQGEQMGGQAGS

-165 SKLDEVART
+165 SKLDEVPRT
-174 CTSQLVATV
+174 CTSTLNVSVENRTLYYYHMSTIGPYVDPDSMADEIAAGTCKAVGTASYCGTMAEYGSTAAGSCNRDFGNQLLQVMECSV
-183 EKRTSYHY
+183 Q
-191 YASTTGPF
+191 ASVKGNTIFSGTYPVISRTTGQHWFRVDNAAPVISTNKVNGCTALENNAQC
-199 VARQSLDDEFASGI
+199 VAQSA
-213 CKVTGRVRYC
+213 
-223 PSSPIYGLVPRGDC
+223 
-237 ETNGL
+237 
-242 GDAVVEDVQCSA
+242 
-254 QASIYGNH
+254 
-262 LLNLP
+262 
-267 SAPLYTVNVPATGKP
+267 
-282 WYKMDEQTP
+282 
-291 VVTVT
+291 
-296 RADRCSGLANNNQCT
+296 
-311 EQGPEVCTDS
+311 EVCTDS
-321 DPVTRMVDGVAVTQP
+321 DPQTRIINGVPVTQP
-336 CWAWQKSYTCSEIT
+336 CWAWQTNYTCNEIT

-371 IDDEDDADYDP
+371 IDDEDAPDYTP
-382 SACKVRQKV
+382 GACKVSQKV

-474 AGKTSGLL
+474 AGKTSGLIS
-482 TAGAGAAAIAG
+482 AGAGTAALAG

-504 FLTMFLCSSEEKLL
+504 FLTMFLCSSEEKML
-518 DVKDRMGLCHKVGT
+518 DIKDRMGFCHKVGT

-578 QCVGF
+578 QCEGF

-588 SRLDLSVMDFTEIY
+588 SRLDLSVMDFTEVY
-602 SEFTDAAK
+602 SEFVDAAK
-610 LPDEVSTLSDIQT
+610 LPDEVSTLSEIQD

-629 DLHGSQ
+629 DIHTSQ

>member
-1 VRRISRPL
+1 MRRLALS
-9 LLIAAF
+9 LILPIAF
-15 AGLGA
+15 AGAGA
-20 GIGAGGV
+20 V
-27 LAQSTLEEAREEG
+27 LAQSMVQEAKEDG
-40 KTLGKTMRADKSLM
+40 KSFATDMRANDALVPSETMR
-54 PSEGMQDQVPGYAG
+54 DQVPGYQG
-68 TELPQSQYFDD
+68 TDLPQSGYFDD
-79 PDKLVSDGGAQA
+79 PDKLVADAGAQA
-91 SGNDAFVTAMDRGHT
+91 SSNEAFVVSTDRNNT
-106 RPTFDPQEILATT
+106 RPQFDAQEILDTT
-119 QRATAIEGDPDT
+119 RRATEIEANPDT
-131 YLQGEQLGGQSGS
+131 YLQGEQMGGQAGS

-165 SKLDEVART
+165 SKLDEVPRT
-174 CTSQLVATV
+174 CTSTLNVSVENRTLYYYHMSTIGPYVDPDSMADEIAAGTCKAVGTASYCGTMAEYGSTAAGSCNRDHGNQLLQVMECSVQATIV
-183 EKRTSYHY
+183 GNPLPFSGN
-191 YASTTGPF
+191 YAVISRTTGQHWFRVDNAAPVISTNKVNGCTALENNAQC
-199 VARQSLDDEFASGI
+199 VAQSAEI
-213 CKVTGRVRYC
+213 
-223 PSSPIYGLVPRGDC
+223 
-237 ETNGL
+237 
-242 GDAVVEDVQCSA
+242 
-254 QASIYGNH
+254 
-262 LLNLP
+262 
-267 SAPLYTVNVPATGKP
+267 
-282 WYKMDEQTP
+282 
-291 VVTVT
+291 
-296 RADRCSGLANNNQCT
+296 
-311 EQGPEVCTDS
+311 CTDS
-321 DPVTRMVDGVAVTQP
+321 DPQTRIINGVPVTQP
-336 CWAWQKSYTCSEIT
+336 CWAWQTNYTCNEIT

-371 IDDEDDADYDP
+371 IDDEDDPDYTAG
-382 SACKVRQKV
+382 ACKVSQKV

-458 TRETCHKP
+458 ERNTCHKP

-482 TAGAGAAAIAG
+482 TAGAGAAALAG

-504 FLTMFLCSSEEKLL
+504 FLTMFLCSTEEKML
-518 DVKDRMGLCHKVGT
+518 DIKDRMGFCHKVGT

-578 QCVGF
+578 QCEGF

-588 SRLDLSVMDFTEIY
+588 SRLDLSVMDFTEVY
-602 SEFTDAAK
+602 SEFVDAAK
-610 LPDEVSTLSDIQT
+610 LPDEVSTLSEIQD

-629 DLHGSQ
+629 DIHTSQ

>member
-1 VRRISRPL
+1 MRRFALS
-9 LLIAAF
+9 LILPIAF
-15 AGLGA
+15 AGAGA
-20 GIGAGGV
+20 V
-27 LAQSTLEEAREEG
+27 LAQSTVQEAKEDG
-40 KTLGKTMRADKSLM
+40 KNFATDMRANDALVPSETMR
-54 PSEGMQDQVPGYAG
+54 DQVPGYQG
-68 TELPQSQYFDD
+68 TDLPQSSYFDD
-79 PDKLVSDGGAQA
+79 PDKLVADAGAQA
-91 SGNDAFVTAMDRGHT
+91 SSNEAFSVTTDANDT
-106 RPTFDPQEILATT
+106 RPQFDAQEILDTT
-119 QRATAIEGDPDT
+119 RRATEIEANPDT
-131 YLQGEQLGGQSGS
+131 YLQGEQMGGQAGS

-165 SKLDEVART
+165 SKLDEVPRT
-174 CTSQLVATV
+174 CTSTLNVSVENRTLYYYHMSTIGPYVDPDSMADEIAAGTCKAVGTASYCGTMAEYGSTAAGSCNKDFGNQLLQVMECSV
-183 EKRTSYHY
+183 Q
-191 YASTTGPF
+191 ASVKGNTIFSGTYPVISRTTGQHWFRVDNAAPVISTNKVNGCTALENNAQC
-199 VARQSLDDEFASGI
+199 VAQSA
-213 CKVTGRVRYC
+213 
-223 PSSPIYGLVPRGDC
+223 
-237 ETNGL
+237 
-242 GDAVVEDVQCSA
+242 
-254 QASIYGNH
+254 
-262 LLNLP
+262 
-267 SAPLYTVNVPATGKP
+267 
-282 WYKMDEQTP
+282 
-291 VVTVT
+291 
-296 RADRCSGLANNNQCT
+296 
-311 EQGPEVCTDS
+311 EVCTDS
-321 DPVTRMVDGVAVTQP
+321 DPQTRIINGVPVTQP
-336 CWAWQKSYTCSEIT
+336 CWAWQTNYTCNEIT

-371 IDDEDDADYDP
+371 IDDEDDPDYTP
-382 SACKVRQKV
+382 GACKVSQKV

-396 PTTPGNDPKQYV
+396 PTTATDDPKQYV

-458 TRETCHKP
+458 ERDTCHKP

-504 FLTMFLCSSEEKLL
+504 FLTMFLCSTDEKML
-518 DVKDRMGLCHKVGT
+518 DIKDRMGFCHKVGT

-556 SRILQEQGRPQLNK
+556 SRILQEQGRIQLNK

-578 QCVGF
+578 QCQGF

-588 SRLDLSVMDFTEIY
+588 SRLDLSVMDFTEVY
-602 SEFTDAAK
+602 SEFVDAAK
-610 LPDEVSTLSDIQT
+610 LPDEVSTLSEIQD

-629 DLHGSQ
+629 DIHTSQ